1 LKQVPE
7 KAVMLRFV
15 DAGGTVLRTFT
26 SDAKDPPR
34 VPTQAGA
41 NRFVW
46 DLRGE
51 RPTKV
56 TQPKPPNPYGINE
69 EAGLAPWALPGD
81 YAVELVVD
89 GTTYRQPFTVTPDPR
104 LAVSDE
110 ALRQQYAM
118 KEVIRDR
125 LSQVHEALN
134 TLRQVRG
141 QVDGWVER
149 AQSTQAA
156 GSEGTSEL
164 QRLLEAGARWQWRP
178 QGDIVEGMRES
189 KDEGEVA
196 LIEQAAGM
204 ATRALA
210 NALQQVRAGITE
222 LEIAGILEKA
232 LRDEGS
238 EAHPFETIVASGPRS
253 ALPHARA
260 SRRVIESGD
269 LLLLDFGAEYGGYCS
284 DVTRTV
290 VVGRASDE
298 VRGLYDI
305 VRVANERA
313 AGAVHAGMTGSDA
326 DAVARDYISA
336 AGFGGDFGHSLGHGI
351 GLEVHEAPRLART
364 AAAKLPADTVVTIE
378 PGIYRP
384 EWGGVRIEDDVYLS
398 ADGPRLL
405 TDFTHELLE
414 LSA

>member
-1 LKQVPE
+1 MTDRRSARAAL
-7 KAVMLRFV
+7 LV
-15 DAGGTVLRTFT
+15 DALTEHHLDALLVTGRANIRYITGFSGSSALLLVTARDSVLITDFRYQT
-26 SDAKDPPR
+26 
-34 VPTQAGA
+34 
-41 NRFVW
+41 
-46 DLRGE
+46 
-51 RPTKV
+51 
-56 TQPKPPNPYGINE
+56 
-69 EAGLAPWALPGD
+69 
-81 YAVELVVD
+81 
-89 GTTYRQPFTVTPDPR
+89 
-104 LAVSDE
+104 
-110 ALRQQYAM
+110 
-118 KEVIRDR
+118 
-125 LSQVHEALN
+125 
-134 TLRQVRG
+134 QVRDEVGDLVRVRVEETSLWDGLWAELG
-141 QVDGWVER
+141 QFPGR
-149 AQSTQAA
+149 AVIGF
-156 GSEGTSEL
+156 GSAHVTHREF
-164 QRLLEAGARWQWRP
+164 QRFLDDAAGARWQWRP
-178 QGDIVEGMRES
+178 QGDIVEGLRES
-189 KDEGEVA
+189 KDEAEVA
-196 LIEQAAGM
+196 LIQQAAGM

-210 NALQQVRAGITE
+210 KTLQQVRTGITE
-222 LEIAGILEKA
+222 LQIAGILEKA

-260 SRRVIESGD
+260 SRRVVERND

-284 DVTRTV
+284 DITRTV
-290 VVGRASDE
+290 VVGHASDD
-298 VRGLYDI
+298 VRAVYDI

-313 AGAVHAGMTGSDA
+313 ARAVHAGMIGSDA

-398 ADGPRLL
+398 ADGPRML